1 MNNQQQQYQQNNQQ
15 QNNQQQGGYQQQQQ
29 SKQPVVKGLVQV
41 PVGTF
46 ASKTEF
52 EQDGRTPKQKT
63 EFLPMGRFTDW
74 GTHVSVEVVI
84 DGKKVQM
91 MLFRD
96 QNNQQGGYQNG

>member
-1 MNNQQQQYQQNNQQ
+1 MQNQNQQNNNQQQGGYQNQQ
-15 QNNQQQGGYQQQQQ
+15 QNNQQQQGGYQQNQP
-29 SKQPVVKGLVQV
+29 KQPVAKGLVQV

-74 GTHVSVEVVI
+74 GTHVSVEVVL

-96 QNNQQGGYQNG
+96 QN